1 MESLWSIWEG
11 NFKHFIS
18 YEKEHSSSTVLGPV
32 SFCAGSD
39 LAVKQEGLKYAVRE
53 GKKRKNERNGAI
65 TFLSHVKSVI
75 IAVI

>member
-1 MESLWSIWEG
+1 MEILWSIWKR

-18 YEKEHSSSTVLGPV
+18 YEKEHSSFTVLWPM
-32 SFCAGSD
+32 SLCAGSD
-39 LAVKQEGLKYAVRE
+39 LAVKLEGLKYAVRE
-53 GKKRKNERNGAI
+53 GKRKNERNGAI